1 MSESG
6 LDARLERLL
15 ANAPSEEDLR
25 RLLPDEEEQ
34 TREMARLL
42 DEMSR
47 EGLLG

>member
-1 MSESG
+1 MSESES
-6 LDARLERLL
+6 ARLERLL

-34 TREMARLL
+34 TREMDRLL